1 MLIFSVFFQFSCDA
15 EASTKPWGQLTIYSH
30 EHMVRKG
37 MVGGGM
43 GTVHC
48 MDMKHVLCDVEQ
60 GDPQHNKTVIA
71 GMNPA
76 CLDDAF
82 VNYIYTY

>member
-1 MLIFSVFFQFSCDA
+1 
-15 EASTKPWGQLTIYSH
+15 
-30 EHMVRKG
+30 
-37 MVGGGM
+37 
-43 GTVHC
+43 

-60 GDPQHNKTVIA
+60 GDPQHNKTLIA

-82 VNYIYTY
+82 VDYIYT